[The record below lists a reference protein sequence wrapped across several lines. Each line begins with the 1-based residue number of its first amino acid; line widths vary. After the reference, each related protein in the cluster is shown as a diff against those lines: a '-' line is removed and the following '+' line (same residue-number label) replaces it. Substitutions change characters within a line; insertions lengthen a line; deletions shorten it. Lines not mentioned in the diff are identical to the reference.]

1 MRLQLDHV
9 TVCGSDLEAM
19 RRAFREVEL
28 TTVYGGPHANG
39 VTHMDLLAFVDGS
52 YMELIAPLAAAG
64 GASGMMS
71 GWARL
76 MEGDAGAGA
85 WAVRS
90 DDIHAEA
97 ARLRAAGIE
106 VRGPEGGGRTRPDG
120 SALEWETA
128 VVGPGAAGSVLPFV
142 IEDKTPRELRVPK
155 ASSSVG
161 SLIRG
166 VGVVVL
172 GVRDLETSVGLFRR
186 GYELE
191 EPRAEAREDL
201 GMTLAFFPG
210 TPVMLASAL
219 KDDGWLADRIAR
231 FGECPAAFLLG
242 TGHLDSVTERYR
254 LGNADVWF
262 GRRLAWFDESRLR
275 GMRLGVIEA
284 LQTAKP
290 SI

>member
-1 MRLQLDHV
+1 MRLHLDHV

-19 RRAFREVEL
+19 RRAFRDVGL
-28 TTVYGGPHANG
+28 STTYGGPHANG
-39 VTHMDLLAFVDGS
+39 VTHMDLLAFEDGS
-52 YMELIAPLAAAG
+52 YLELIAPMAAVG

-90 DDIHAEA
+90 DDVHKEA
-97 ARLRAAGIE
+97 TRLRAAGIE
-106 VRGPEGGGRTRPDG
+106 VRGPEAGGRQRPDG

-128 VVGPGAAGSVLPFV
+128 IVGPGAAGAVLPFV
-142 IEDKTPRELRVPK
+142 IEDKTPRGMRVPE

-172 GVRDLETSVGLFRR
+172 GVRDVERSVALFGTAYNLEQ
-186 GYELE
+186 
-191 EPRAEAREDL
+191 PRLKRREDL
-201 GMTLAFFPG
+201 GMTIAFFPG
-210 TPVMLASAL
+210 TPVMLASASR
-219 KDDGWLADRIAR
+219 DDCWVTDRIAH

-242 TGHLDSVTERYR
+242 TRELDAATGQYR
-254 LGNADVWF
+254 LGSPDVWF

-275 GMRLGVIEA
+275 GMKLGVIEG
-284 LQTAKP
+284 
-290 SI
+290 